1 MFICL
6 SLTIA
11 RAQEPYPLA
20 SFNRFQPFRGNYIL
34 LTNMD
39 APKETKTQLS
49 VRYEVW
55 TSARL
60 YFAYTQKTFWD
71 AWDMPSSF
79 PFTEINFRPEGFV
92 EWHFAGSNLQ
102 FFRTGYE
109 HESNGKH
116 APLWRA
122 CDRLFG
128 EIQTR
133 PFFELFELR
142 ARAWTPLYTPPEN
155 RDITDYLGFGELE
168 IRFSDRRE
176 PDNLTFG
183 LTMRKGTAG
192 GLRYGSVEL
201 NLFFRPLA
209 LLGFE
214 ESSPLNSPWY
224 LQLWTGMGERLLNYN
239 VPTRSVRA
247 GFHVGM

>member
-1 MFICL
+1 MFFCL
-6 SLTIA
+6 SLTIS
-11 RAQEPYPLA
+11 RAQEPYPLV

-34 LTNMD
+34 LTNMY

-49 VRYEVW
+49 LKYDVL
-55 TSARL
+55 TSAPL
-60 YFAYTQKTFWD
+60 YFGYTQKTFWD

-122 CDRLFG
+122 CDRVFA
-128 EIQTR
+128 EIQTK
-133 PFFELFELR
+133 PLFGLVELR
-142 ARAWTPLYTPPEN
+142 TRAWVTLYTPPEN
-155 RDITDYLGFGELE
+155 SDITNYLGFGELE
-168 IRFSDRRE
+168 FRLSD
-176 PDNLTFG
+176 PDNLALG
-183 LTMRKGTAG
+183 LTVRKGAAG

-214 ESSPLNSPWY
+214 ESSSLNSPWY

-247 GFHVGM
+247 GFHLGM